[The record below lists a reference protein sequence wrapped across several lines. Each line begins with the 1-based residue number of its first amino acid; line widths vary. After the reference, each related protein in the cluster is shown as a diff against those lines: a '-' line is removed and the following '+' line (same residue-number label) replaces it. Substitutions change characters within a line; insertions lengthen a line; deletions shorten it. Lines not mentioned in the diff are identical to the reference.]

1 MTKMIIKNG
10 IILHNGKELRGHSLV
25 LEDGK
30 ITAIAEGEP
39 SGGQVLDAR
48 GGYISAGWI
57 ELHSHG
63 IAGEDFM
70 DADPAGVTRALHAYA
85 AHGVTGVY
93 PTTMSAP
100 FAEIRRALEAM
111 EKADRSGGAAFLGA
125 HLEGPYFA
133 PSQRGAQP
141 LEALCTPADGE
152 YKRLLEEYPFI
163 ARIDVAPELEGSR
176 EMAAYL
182 KERGVLCGIAH
193 TDANADVIE
202 AGEYP
207 IATHLYSGMS
217 GVHRE
222 QGYRIAGAVE
232 ACLLQDDLYCEA
244 ICDGIHLPAT
254 LLKLIYK
261 VKGAERMIPV
271 TDSIR
276 GAGLEGTTA
285 FIMGNRATG
294 YEAIIKDGVAWIP
307 DFTAFA
313 GSIATFDR
321 LIRTLVGVGIPLAE
335 AVRMSSETPAGV
347 MGLQNKGSLT
357 PGYDADVTVFDQNI
371 EVLFTI
377 VNGEV
382 VYQKN

>member
-1 MTKMIIKNG
+1 MKMVIING
-10 IILHNGKELRGHSLV
+10 TLLHNGQELQGHSLV

-30 ITAIAEGEP
+30 IAAIVEGEP
-39 SGGQVLDAR
+39 MGERVLDAQ

-57 ELHSHG
+57 ELHTHG
-63 IAGEDFM
+63 IAGDDFM

-93 PTTMSAP
+93 PTTLSAP
-100 FAEIRRALEAM
+100 FAEIRRALDAM
-111 EKADRSGGAAFLGA
+111 AKADRSGGAAFLGA

-141 LEALCTPADGE
+141 LEALCTPADEE
-152 YKRLLEEYPFI
+152 YKKLLEEYPFI
-163 ARIDVAPELEGSR
+163 ARMDVAPELEGSE

-202 AGEYP
+202 AGSYP

-232 ACLLQDDLYCEA
+232 ACLLRDDIYCEA

-261 VKGAERMIPV
+261 VKGVKRMIPV

-276 GAGLEGTTA
+276 GAGLEGATA
-285 FIMGNRATG
+285 FTMGSKENG

-313 GSIATFDR
+313 GSIATYDR
-321 LIRTLVGVGIPLAE
+321 LIRTLVGVGIPLAD
-335 AVRMSSETPAGV
+335 AVRMASETPAKA
-347 MGLQNKGSLT
+347 MGLKKKGRLA
-357 PGYDADVTVFDQNI
+357 PGYDADITVFDENI
-371 EVLFTI
+371 EILFTV

-382 VYQKN
+382 VYKRE